1 MALRKF
7 WICDEYIYNM
17 HICMCMYIYIHSI
30 SISIYIQYIYVCD
43 TVWFWDFKAMK
54 EKKNFRTL
62 MGTVRG
68 TSAKIPANELSN
80 FAPCSTEPARCVV
93 KGIATFRFVKRPRA
107 FPLQDHALLGGG
119 ERPTLAHVH
128 PHPQPPGEFFR
139 TEKHEKTK

>member
-1 MALRKF
+1 M
-7 WICDEYIYNM
+7 
-17 HICMCMYIYIHSI
+17 
-30 SISIYIQYIYVCD
+30 CD

-139 TEKHEKTK
+139 TEKHEKNK